1 MCGLSPRVGGAC
13 LMIPSA
19 SYNWETP
26 SLFKNSCLEGFFGA
40 CGKKKKKKGRH
51 LFSLSG
57 EQRAEKQV
65 WILIFAT
72 FTHDLTVG
80 TDDEH

>member
-26 SLFKNSCLEGFFGA
+26 SPFKNSCLEGFFRA
-40 CGKKKKKKGRH
+40 RGKKKKKKVDIYFLWVVSRE
-51 LFSLSG
+51 LK
-57 EQRAEKQV
+57 KQV
-65 WILIFAT
+65 WIPIFAT